1 MTNTLL
7 PALLVAGALSF
18 PALAADPHTITM
30 TGHGEVKA
38 VPDTAIVNA
47 GVTTSAPTAAAALSA
62 NSVRMNQVFEALKKL
77 GIPDRNIQTTG
88 LSVFPQYTNAD
99 NNNPRRLTGYQVNN
113 QVSVRLA
120 DASRA
125 GAMVDTLVSAG
136 TNQMNGISFDLS
148 EPAPL
153 LEKARTQ
160 AVADARTR
168 AETYAKAAGVTLGP
182 IVSISEGGEAQ
193 PRPLYRAMAL
203 AAPTPIAPGEQ
214 GVTAD
219 VTVVWE
225 IH

>member
-1 MTNTLL
+1 MAGLL
-7 PALLVAGALSF
+7 SL

-38 VPDTAIVNA
+38 IPDIAILNA
-47 GVTTSAPTAAAALSA
+47 GVTTNAPTAADALSA
-62 NSVRMNQVFEALKKL
+62 NSSRMNQVFDAIKKL

-88 LSVFPQYTNAD
+88 FSVFPQYTNGD
-99 NNNPRRLTGYQVNN
+99 NNNSRRLTGYQVNN
-113 QVSVRLA
+113 EVTVRLT
-120 DASRA
+120 DATRA
-125 GAMVDTLVSAG
+125 GTMLDALVSAG
-136 TNQMNGISFDLS
+136 ANQMNGISFDIAV
-148 EPAPL
+148 EAPL

-160 AVADARTR
+160 AIADARAR
-168 AETYAKAAGVTLGP
+168 AETYAQAAGVTLGP
-182 IVSISEGGEAQ
+182 IVSIREGGEAQ

-203 AAPTPIAPGEQ
+203 AAPAPIAPGEQ